1 MFGLWGPRENVSSA
15 LAVALDGVKL
25 NYRSVGNNRCFC
37 NSKTAGSKCYKKH
50 YYEEFTCGTVKIS
63 FVLYMLLIQYLQ
75 FVDGDLSSNG
85 RIVQF

>member
-1 MFGLWGPRENVSSA
+1 
-15 LAVALDGVKL
+15 LAIIAVFATQ
-25 NYRSVGNNRCFC
+25 SI
-37 NSKTAGSKCYKKH
+37 TAANFRKKH